1 MHSCQLL
8 LHILLNMPRPI
19 HRPMDHDGG
28 GNDEERMT
36 VYINVKQ
43 SLGSEHFRPIL
54 EQHMAE
60 TKPEV

>member
-1 MHSCQLL
+1 
-8 LHILLNMPRPI
+8 MPRPI